1 MAKEPK
7 AVKRKPAK
15 RPSKQVGVK
24 KGTLKKGLDVRALRI
39 KQGGNTFYA
48 FTLKASKLW
57 PMVSI
62 NRRSETEDRGYQ
74 RVLSNARV
82 EAVANHIRS
91 GRPIPNSVL
100 VSLDGA
106 TYDEAAGKLSIPAGE
121 DIGWVIDG
129 QHRIAGAHEAA
140 SDFDIELCVFAFVG
154 VDEEFQIEQ
163 FITINREAKGVPTS
177 LVYDLL
183 SHLPNRKRPGDIA
196 TERAAEIANEL
207 RHDPKSALYNRIVVT
222 QSPTKGK
229 ISITNFV
236 RKIQP
241 HVHPERGV
249 LRVFTLPEQQAIIA
263 NYFAALKRVYPDQWG
278 KTDNIFFRTVGFGAM
293 MNMFEEI
300 FTITTTSSGG
310 FTVHD
315 IEATLSGVKHFEF
328 ASWEAGGSG
337 NKAEMDAAAEF
348 RTDFNRSRTNSAV
361 TSKRLK
367 L

>member
-1 MAKEPK
+1 MAKAAK
-7 AVKRKPAK
+7 AANAKPAK
-15 RPSKQVGVK
+15 KPSKQVGVK
-24 KGTLKKGLDVRALRI
+24 TGALPKQLAVPALRI
-39 KQGGNTFYA
+39 VQGNNTFYA
-48 FTLKASKLW
+48 FSLKASQLW

-91 GRPIPNSVL
+91 GRPVPNSVL
-100 VSLDGA
+100 VSLDSA
-106 TYDEAAGKLSIPAGE
+106 TYDSTTGKLSIPAGK

-129 QHRIAGAHEAA
+129 QHRIAGAHEAS
-140 SDFDIELCVFAFVG
+140 SDYDIELCVFAFVG

-183 SHLPNRKRPGDIA
+183 SHLPNRKKPGDIA

-207 RHDPKSALYNRIVVT
+207 RHDSNSALYNRIVVT
-222 QSPTKGK
+222 QAPTKGK

-263 NYFAALKRVYPDQWG
+263 NYFAALKKVYPEQWN
-278 KTDNIFFRTVGFGAM
+278 KADNIFFRTVGFGAM

-300 FTITTTSSGG
+300 FTITTTSYSG
-310 FTVHD
+310 FTVQD
-315 IEATLSGVKHFEF
+315 IENTLAGVKHFEF

-348 RTDFNRSRTNSAV
+348 RTDFNRSRTTTVSNR
-361 TSKRLK
+361 RLK

>member
-1 MAKEPK
+1 MANALKS
-7 AVKRKPAK
+7 AK
-15 RPSKQVGVK
+15 LRAAKKPSKQVGVK
-24 KGTLKKGLDVRALRI
+24 EGALAQSLTVPALRI
-39 KQGGNTFYA
+39 VQGNYTFYA
-48 FTLKASKLW
+48 FRLKASQLW

-91 GRPIPNSVL
+91 GRPVPNSVL
-100 VSLDGA
+100 VSLDA
-106 TYDEAAGKLSIPAGE
+106 AAYDEAAGKLTIPAGE

-129 QHRIAGAHEAA
+129 QHRIAGAHEA
-140 SDFDIELCVFAFVG
+140 SPDNDIELCVFAFVG

-183 SHLPNRKRPGDIA
+183 SHLPNRKKPGDIA

-249 LRVFTLPEQQAIIA
+249 LRVFTLPEQKAIIA
-263 NYFAALKRVYPDQWG
+263 NYFAALKSVYPEQWI
-278 KTDNIFFRTVGFGAM
+278 KVDNIFFRTVGFGAM

-300 FTITTTSSGG
+300 FTITTAGSVG
-310 FTVHD
+310 FRIQD
-315 IEATLSGVKHFEF
+315 IENTLSGVKHFEF

-348 RTDFNRSRTNSAV
+348 RTDFNRSRTNAV
-361 TSKRLK
+361 MSNRLK

>member
-1 MAKEPK
+1 MAKAPE
-7 AVKRKPAK
+7 AGTAKPTK
-15 RPSKQVGVK
+15 KTSKQADVK
-24 KGTLKKGLDVRALRI
+24 KGTLPKQLTVPALRI
-39 KQGGNTFYA
+39 EQGDNTFYA
-48 FTLKASKLW
+48 FKLKASRLW

-82 EAVANHIRS
+82 ESVTNHIRS
-91 GRPIPNSVL
+91 GRPVPNSVL
-100 VSLDGA
+100 IALDSA
-106 TYDEAAGKLSIPAGE
+106 SYDSAAETLTIPAGE

-129 QHRIAGAHEAA
+129 QHRIAGAHEA
-140 SDFDIELCVFAFVG
+140 SSEQDIELCVFAFVG

-183 SHLPNRKRPGDIA
+183 SHLPNRKKPGDIA

-207 RHDPKSALYNRIVVT
+207 RHDEKSVLYNRIVVT

-236 RKIQP
+236 RKVQP

-249 LRVFTLPEQQAIIA
+249 LRVFTLPEQTAIIG
-263 NYFAALKRVYPDQWG
+263 NYFAALKRVYPEQW
-278 KTDNIFFRTVGFGAM
+278 KKVDNIFFRTVGFGAM

-300 FTITTTSSGG
+300 FTITTSSLSG
-310 FTVHD
+310 FTIQD
-315 IEATLSGVKHFEF
+315 IEKTLEGVKHFEF

-337 NKAEMDAAAEF
+337 NKAEMEAAAEF
-348 RTDFNRSRTNSAV
+348 RTDFNRSRTKAV
-361 TSKRLK
+361 AINRLK

>member
-1 MAKEPK
+1 MANAPK
-7 AVKRKPAK
+7 AAAPKPVKK
-15 RPSKQVGVK
+15 PSKQVGPKQGALPQSLV
-24 KGTLKKGLDVRALRI
+24 LPALRI
-39 KQGGNTFYA
+39 VQGDSTFYA
-48 FTLKASKLW
+48 FTLKASQLW

-82 EAVANHIRS
+82 EAVANHIRT
-91 GRPIPNSVL
+91 GRPVPNSVL
-100 VSLDGA
+100 ISLDGA
-106 TYDEAAGKLSIPAGE
+106 KFDEKASTLTIPAGE

-129 QHRIAGAHEAA
+129 QHRIAGAHEA
-140 SDFDIELCVFAFVG
+140 SPDTDIELCVFAFVG

-183 SHLPNRKRPGDIA
+183 SHLPNRKRPADIA
-196 TERAAEIANEL
+196 TERAAEIANTL
-207 RHDPKSALYNRIVVT
+207 RHDAKSALHNRIVVT

-263 NYFAALKRVYPDQWG
+263 NYFAALKRAYPDQWA
-278 KTDNIFFRTVGFGAM
+278 KADNIFFRTVGFGAM

-300 FTITTTSSGG
+300 FTITTTSSSG
-310 FTVHD
+310 FTVQD
-315 IEATLSGVKHFEF
+315 IETTLSGVKHFEF

-348 RTDFNRSRTNSAV
+348 RTDFNRSRTGTV
-361 TSKRLK
+361 KSKRLK

>member
-1 MAKEPK
+1 MAKAPQ
-7 AVKRKPAK
+7 AVKKL
-15 RPSKQVGVK
+15 SKQTGVK
-24 KGTLKKGLDVRALRI
+24 KGALPQGLSVPALRVI
-39 KQGGNTFYA
+39 QGENTFYM
-48 FTLKASKLW
+48 FSLKASQLY

-91 GRPIPNSVL
+91 GRPVPNSVL
-100 VSLDGA
+100 ISLDGA
-106 TYDEAAGKLSIPAGE
+106 SYDEATSTLSIPSGE

-129 QHRIAGAHEAA
+129 QHRIAGAHEA
-140 SDFDIELCVFAFVG
+140 STDYDIELCVFAFVG

-183 SHLPNRKRPGDIA
+183 SHLPNRKKPGDIA
-196 TERAAEIANEL
+196 TERAAEIANGL
-207 RHDPKSALYNRIVVT
+207 RHDPESALYNRIVVT
-222 QSPTKGK
+222 QSPSKGK

-249 LRVFTLPEQQAIIA
+249 LRVFTLPEQQNIIA
-263 NYFAALKRVYPDQWG
+263 NYFSALKRVYREQWG

-300 FTITTTSSGG
+300 FTITITRSDGG
-310 FTVHD
+310 FMVQN
-315 IEATLSGVKHFEF
+315 IEATLAGVKHFEF

-337 NKAEMDAAAEF
+337 NKAEMEAAAEF
-348 RTDFNRSRTNSAV
+348 RTDFNRSLSS
-361 TSKRLK
+361 TSSSNRIK

>member
-1 MAKEPK
+1 MAKTPK
-7 AVKRKPAK
+7 AQAEKPQK
-15 RPSKQVGVK
+15 KSSKQADIKNG
-24 KGTLKKGLDVRALRI
+24 GLPISLTVPALRI
-39 KQGGNTFYA
+39 EQGDHLFYA
-48 FTLKASKLW
+48 FTLKASQLW
-57 PMVSI
+57 PIISI

-91 GRPIPNSVL
+91 GRPVPNSVL
-100 VSLDGA
+100 ISLDSA
-106 TYDEAAGKLSIPAGE
+106 SYDTASAKLTIPAGE

-129 QHRIAGAHEAA
+129 QHRIAGAHEASA
-140 SDFDIELCVFAFVG
+140 DRDIELCIFAFVG

-183 SHLPNRKRPGDIA
+183 SHLPNRKKPGDIA

-207 RHDPKSALYNRIVVT
+207 RHDSKSALYNRIVVT

-249 LRVFTLPEQQAIIA
+249 LRVFTLPEQTAIIA
-263 NYFAALKRVYPDQWG
+263 NYFAALKRVYPEQWS
-278 KTDNIFFRTVGFGAM
+278 KADNIFFRTVGFGAM

-300 FTITTTSSGG
+300 FTITTTSSSG
-310 FTVHD
+310 FTVQD

-328 ASWEAGGSG
+328 ASWEAGGTG
-337 NKAEMDAAAEF
+337 NKAEMDAAVEF
-348 RTDFNRSRTNSAV
+348 RTDFNRSRSQTL
-361 TSKRLK
+361 TSKRLN